1 MFDMKACGERM
12 RDLRRKKNMT
22 QEAMAEA
29 LNVSAYH
36 YRRIEVGKEGASIDL
51 LIDVADY
58 FETSLDFLVLGK
70 GLSAEM
76 LKKELTDIAKTIRKM
91 ADTL

>member
-51 LIDVADY
+51 LIDIAEY
-58 FETSLDFLVLGK
+58 FGISLDYLVLGK
-70 GLSAEM
+70 GRSVGV
-76 LKKELTDIAKTIRKM
+76 LKRDLLDIARAISK
-91 ADTL
+91 AAETL